1 MPQVLS
7 GRVAGVLDAH
17 PSRRQWLQIGGL
29 GLVGLSLPSL
39 LRGEE
44 RRSGPPAAKSCVL
57 FLLHGGPSQL
67 DIWDM
72 KPLAPAEV
80 RGEFKPIATRV
91 PGLHITEHLPR
102 LATLTDRFTL
112 VRSMTH
118 TAVNHNTAT
127 YWVTTGQPPL
137 QDVLAFTPSENDSPH
152 LGAQIALKKAGANN
166 SPAAVSLPDPVT
178 DGPYTTP
185 GQNGGFLGAAF
196 APFVVH
202 GDPND
207 DHFAVDGLADESTER
222 LTGSVDEST
231 GRFIGSRSPTDD
243 LSRRISDKR
252 SLLEKLDKQLGRL
265 SDNPRLDKMNRY
277 QQRAFQLL
285 TSSAT
290 RRAFDIH
297 AESARLRERYG
308 RHKYGQSLLL
318 ARRLVEAGVR
328 LVTVYWG
335 GRVNNPV
342 PHWDTHFNNNRRLK
356 EELLPPFDQ
365 CFSAF
370 LEDLDARGLLA
381 STLVVCMGEF
391 GRTPRFG
398 QFTGNGVDATG
409 RDHWPHCYSI
419 VVAGG
424 TARGG
429 RVLGRSDS
437 FAAYPAADPY
447 TPQDLTASILH
458 ALGINPQE
466 KVLDGFGRSVA
477 LCTGQVRE
485 SLFIG

>member
-1 MPQVLS
+1 MLEVL
-7 GRVAGVLDAH
+7 GQFPDTGNRL
-17 PSRRQWLQIGGL
+17 SRRSWLRLGGL
-29 GLVGLSLPSL
+29 GWLGLSLPSL
-39 LRGEE
+39 LRGESTAE
-44 RRSGPPAAKSCVL
+44 TKSVAKSCVL

-72 KPLAPAEV
+72 KPLAPVEV
-80 RGEFKPIATRV
+80 RGEFKSIATRV
-91 PGLHITEHLPR
+91 PGIRITEHLPR
-102 LATLTDRFTL
+102 LASLSHLFTI

-127 YWVTTGQPPL
+127 YLVTTGHPPL
-137 QDVLAFTPSENDSPH
+137 RDLIAFSPSENDYPH
-152 LGAQIALKKAGANN
+152 LGAQIALRKAGANN
-166 SPAAVSLPDPVT
+166 SPAAVSLPDPVS

-185 GQNGGFLGAAF
+185 GQNGGFLGAAY
-196 APFVVH
+196 APFAIY

-207 DHFAVDGLADESTER
+207 NQFAVDGLGAGIEQS
-222 LTGSVDEST
+222 S
-231 GRFIGSRSPTDD
+231 
-243 LSRRISDKR
+243 
-252 SLLEKLDKQLGRL
+252 GRL
-265 SDNPRLDKMNRY
+265 SDRRSLLRRLDEELSRLSDDPHISQMDRY
-277 QQRAFQLL
+277 QKRAFNLL
-285 TSSAT
+285 TSDAT
-290 RRAFDIH
+290 RRAFNIEV
-297 AESARLRERYG
+297 ESSRLRERYG

-370 LEDLDARGLLA
+370 LEDLDARGLLR

-409 RDHWPHCYSI
+409 RDHWPHCYS
-419 VVAGG
+419 VVVSGG
-424 TARGG
+424 SAAGG

-447 TPQDLTASILH
+447 SPQDLAATILN
-458 ALGINPQE
+458 ALGINPQD
-466 KVLDGFGRSVA
+466 KVQDGFGQSVP
-477 LCTGQVRE
+477 LCPGRVRE
-485 SLFIG
+485 SLFG

>member
-1 MPQVLS
+1 MLEVLS
-7 GRVAGVLDAH
+7 QFPDTGNRL
-17 PSRRQWLQIGGL
+17 SRRSWLRIGGL
-29 GLVGLSLPSL
+29 GWLGLSLPSL
-39 LRGEE
+39 LKGGSIAEIK
-44 RRSGPPAAKSCVL
+44 SVAKSCVL

-91 PGLHITEHLPR
+91 PGIRITEHLPR
-102 LATLTDRFTL
+102 LASLSHLFTI

-127 YWVTTGQPPL
+127 YLVTTGHPPL
-137 QDVLAFTPSENDSPH
+137 RDLIAFSPSENDYPH
-152 LGAQIALKKAGANN
+152 LGAQIALRKAGANN
-166 SPAAVSLPDPVT
+166 SPAAVSLPDPVS

-185 GQNGGFLGAAF
+185 GQNGGFLGAAY
-196 APFVVH
+196 APFAIY

-207 DHFAVDGLADESTER
+207 NQFAVDGLGAGTEQ
-222 LTGSVDEST
+222 SS
-231 GRFIGSRSPTDD
+231 
-243 LSRRISDKR
+243 
-252 SLLEKLDKQLGRL
+252 GRL
-265 SDNPRLDKMNRY
+265 SDRRSLLRGLDEELSRLSDDPHISQMDSY
-277 QQRAFQLL
+277 QKRAFNLL
-285 TSSAT
+285 TSGAT
-290 RRAFDIH
+290 RRAFNIGV
-297 AESARLRERYG
+297 ESSRLRERYG
-308 RHKYGQSLLL
+308 RNKYGQSLLL

-381 STLVVCMGEF
+381 TTLVICMGEF

-409 RDHWPHCYSI
+409 RDHWPHCYS
-419 VVAGG
+419 VVVSGG
-424 TARGG
+424 TAAGG

-447 TPQDLTASILH
+447 SPQDLAATVLN
-458 ALGINPQE
+458 ALGINPQD
-466 KVLDGFGRSVA
+466 KVLDGFGQSVP
-477 LCTGQVRE
+477 LCPGRVRE

>member
-1 MPQVLS
+1 MCSMIPD
-7 GRVAGVLDAH
+7 LDYSSTAVVT
-17 PSRRQWLQIGGL
+17 RRRWLQLGGL
-29 GLVGLSLPSL
+29 GTLGLSLPAL
-39 LRGEE
+39 LRAD
-44 RRSGPPAAKSCVL
+44 SAAKKTSAIKSCVL

-67 DIWDM
+67 DTWDL
-72 KPLAPAEV
+72 KPAAPPEI
-80 RGEFKPIATRV
+80 RGEFRPIATQV
-91 PGLHITEHLPR
+91 PGIQITEHLPR
-102 LATLTDRFTL
+102 LARLAHRFTI

-127 YWVTTGQPPL
+127 YLVTTGHPPL
-137 QDVLAFTPSENDSPH
+137 RDLIAFSPSENDSPH

-196 APFVVH
+196 APFVVY
-202 GDPND
+202 GDPID
-207 DHFAVDGLADESTER
+207 DHFSVDGLQ
-222 LTGSVDEST
+222 TGVDD
-231 GRFIGSRSPTDD
+231 SP
-243 LSRRISDKR
+243 RRHSDKR
-252 SLLEKLDKQLGRL
+252 SLLRKLDLQLGRL
-265 SDNPRLDKMNRY
+265 SDDPRLDKMNRY

-285 TSSAT
+285 SSSAT

-398 QFTGNGVDATG
+398 QFTGKIG
-409 RDHWPHCYSI
+409 R
-419 VVAGG
+419 
-424 TARGG
+424 
-429 RVLGRSDS
+429 
-437 FAAYPAADPY
+437 
-447 TPQDLTASILH
+447 AS
-458 ALGINPQE
+458 
-466 KVLDGFGRSVA
+466 
-477 LCTGQVRE
+477 CRE
-485 SLFIG
+485 R